1 MVLVLT
7 LQMVRNYKAKGKR
20 LNWNGDNMQQAITDI
35 KNKTFTIRAASRAY
49 GIPRTTIQ
57 DVMRSKSKTT
67 GSREY
72 TAGKIGRKPILGDV
86 FESELKD
93 YALKMSGL
101 YYGITKHD
109 LCKLAYQ
116 VAERNNIEHPFNE
129 DRKMAGTDWFHG
141 FLKRNPDLTM
151 RMPEATSLS
160 RVIGFRRSEV
170 NRFFDNLRQ
179 VFAQGIDPGR
189 LFNVD
194 ETGLSTV
201 PTQRDH
207 VLAPKGRKQV
217 ARASSA
223 ERGITI
229 TVVGCISATGVF
241 IPPMLIFPRK
251 NFCKRLMIGAP
262 PGAIGSCSPS
272 GWINS
277 DLFIIWL
284 KHFIKSS
291 GASMENK
298 TVLLLDNHESHISL
312 AAFELCR
319 SNGISVISFAPHT
332 SHRCQPL
339 DLTVY
344 GPLKTAYFK
353 RCSDWMASNCGQ
365 RIKDENVAAL
375 FSDAY
380 CKIATVD
387 KCVNG
392 FRAAGI
398 WPLNSA
404 IFGDE
409 DFAAAD
415 HLLHGRSL
423 ADKSSGNSSTVVTS
437 NDISA
442 VGTPSSSVNHAS
454 SEGKSAEQCGIVLY
468 M

>member
-1 MVLVLT
+1 
-7 LQMVRNYKAKGKR
+7 VRN
-20 LNWNGDNMQQAITDI
+20 LT
-35 KNKTFTIRAASRAY
+35 S
-49 GIPRTTIQ
+49 P
-57 DVMRSKSKTT
+57 
-67 GSREY
+67 
-72 TAGKIGRKPILGDV
+72 
-86 FESELKD
+86 
-93 YALKMSGL
+93 
-101 YYGITKHD
+101 
-109 LCKLAYQ
+109 
-116 VAERNNIEHPFNE
+116 NE

-141 FLKRNPDLTM
+141 FLKRNPDLTI

-201 PTQRDH
+201 PMQRDH

-223 ERGITI
+223 DRGITI

-319 SNGISVISFAPHT
+319 SNRISVISFAPHT

-353 RCSDWMASNCGQ
+353 HCSDWMASNCGY
-365 RIKDENVAAL
+365 L
-375 FSDAY
+375 
-380 CKIATVD
+380 
-387 KCVNG
+387 
-392 FRAAGI
+392 
-398 WPLNSA
+398 A
-404 IFGDE
+404 I
-409 DFAAAD
+409 
-415 HLLHGRSL
+415 
-423 ADKSSGNSSTVVTS
+423 V
-437 NDISA
+437 
-442 VGTPSSSVNHAS
+442 
-454 SEGKSAEQCGIVLY
+454 
-468 M
+468 